1 MLGYQRGLE
10 VISND
15 VSNISTPGFRGS
27 DVNFS
32 DLFGGAPIDGH
43 PGDQL
48 LGAGVDSSQVLLNT
62 AAGTQQTTG
71 RDLDLALGG
80 PGFFVVQS
88 ADGSI
93 GYTRNGSFEFDTAN
107 NLVLRGQPI
116 KVMSM
121 DSNGRLAS
129 LDIGALLSNPAK
141 PTGTITFAGNM
152 SPNDPDFTINS
163 VTVIDQSGQSHV
175 AQVVLTKNTTLPPIG
190 SQTTWDVAVLE
201 NGVTLGSGQVQF
213 DQFGPAP
220 GSETVPLTLSFIS
233 GKPLSVTLDF
243 KGATGQVTG
252 GTIPPGGPGDP
263 NRNSSMS
270 VSKQDGLAKGTISSE
285 KFDAKGVLQITYTN
299 GQTATGPTLAL
310 ANIVDQSG
318 LIELGNSLFSYQ
330 GKSPVQFRRAG
341 EDLQILSQKLEGSNV
356 DLTTEFSKI
365 ILMQRGYQ
373 AASEVISTSNEL
385 MQQLLQMKG
394 GR

>member
-1 MLGYQRGLE
+1 M
-10 VISND
+10 
-15 VSNISTPGFRGS
+15 
-27 DVNFS
+27 
-32 DLFGGAPIDGH
+32 
-43 PGDQL
+43 
-48 LGAGVDSSQVLLNT
+48 
-62 AAGTQQTTG
+62 
-71 RDLDLALGG
+71 
-80 PGFFVVQS
+80 
-88 ADGSI
+88 
-93 GYTRNGSFEFDTAN
+93 
-107 NLVLRGQPI
+107 
-116 KVMSM
+116 
-121 DSNGRLAS
+121 
-129 LDIGALLSNPAK
+129 
-141 PTGTITFAGNM
+141 
-152 SPNDPDFTINS
+152 
-163 VTVIDQSGQSHV
+163 
-175 AQVVLTKNTTLPPIG
+175 
-190 SQTTWDVAVLE
+190 
-201 NGVTLGSGQVQF
+201 
-213 DQFGPAP
+213 
-220 GSETVPLTLSFIS
+220 
-233 GKPLSVTLDF
+233 
-243 KGATGQVTG
+243 TG